1 MRSRTYAFMP
11 WITATTATRNPTD
24 TMIPSSVK
32 KERSLWLH
40 AVWSAW
46 RIASERGMGLELNG
60 KRETGNGKR
69 WVDTHVSRFPLPVSR
84 LFVPQRLHRIQSRR
98 LVGGIQPES
107 DPGERGRGEGREHGP
122 QRHVRGDRR
131 QAGAANAT
139 TPPAS
144 MPTAPPTSVRV
155 EASTRNCHWMARRV
169 APSALRTPI
178 SRVR

>member
-69 WVDTHVSRFPLPVSR
+69 WVDTHVSRFPLPVSQIGR
-84 LFVPQRLHRIQSRR
+84 ASCRERVQFV
-98 LVGGIQPES
+98 VGA
-107 DPGERGRGEGREHGP
+107 
-122 QRHVRGDRR
+122 GD
-131 QAGAANAT
+131 GKEK
-139 TPPAS
+139 S
-144 MPTAPPTSVRV
+144 
-155 EASTRNCHWMARRV
+155 E
-169 APSALRTPI
+169 
-178 SRVR
+178 